1 MRLLFVPSLAVLAA
15 HFCFV
20 PAASAQGNTAAQI
33 SVEQPGPPPPPR
45 ATDAER
51 LLAIEMYRA
60 IATREAKARNLPPE
74 VADAVMRIESN
85 YNPRARGRDGEYGI
99 MQVMPPTARMLG
111 HTGPEEALADPETNI
126 KLGVRY
132 LAEAYALAGGDLC
145 TALMKYRAGHK
156 ETRFSVL
163 SVNYCVAAR
172 NHLAGRGFAL
182 KGDVPAATFGFSRD
196 VTRMGSF
203 IGTKQAA
210 MRLKSGKKLKSKAK
224 WSEYDSRMKALTTR
238 GNIRL

>member
-1 MRLLFVPSLAVLAA
+1 MHPAMLMRILFLAMLGVL
-15 HFCFV
+15 
-20 PAASAQGNTAAQI
+20 PASAQEPAST
-33 SVEQPGPPPPPR
+33 EPFGPPAPQMREP
-45 ATDAER
+45 EGQR
-51 LLAIEMYRA
+51 LLAIELYRT
-60 IATREAKARNLPPE
+60 IATREAKARDLPPE
-74 VADAVMRIESN
+74 IADAVMRIESN

-99 MQVMPPTARMLG
+99 MQVMPPTARLLG
-111 HTGPEEALADPETNI
+111 HTGPDEALADPETNI

-132 LAEAYALAGGDLC
+132 LAEAYALANGDLC
-145 TALMKYRAGHK
+145 TALMKYRAGHR

-172 NHLAGRGFAL
+172 NHLAARGYAL
-182 KGDVPAATFGFSRD
+182 KGEVPAPTFGFARD

-210 MRLKSGKKLKSKAK
+210 MRLKSGKKLKSRAN
-224 WSEYDSRMKALTTR
+224 WSTYDARMKALTAR